1 MTIGIIDSGLGGYS
15 IYHALHKAYP
25 KAAFHFL
32 ADQINA
38 PYGNKTSEEIKK
50 IAHKN
55 IAWFKSNGIHEIV
68 IACNTMNAVALD
80 SLKQEFP
87 EILFHDVVY
96 PTVKQLEKYPLKR
109 LLVVATRLTIQS
121 DIYAKTIQ
129 SILPNVKVDSV
140 ALPELVQKIEGLD
153 SNESI
158 TEYIN
163 SCLSQSNLNCD
174 GLILGCTHY
183 PLAENSFHNLF
194 KQKIIDSIGVMVDL
208 FKDKLLEEGNS
219 QCFTTKDAEYAKHQ
233 VHQLFQI
240 EEEFT
245 KIEV

>member
-32 ADQINA
+32 ADQKNA
-38 PYGNKTSEEIKK
+38 PYGNKTVKEIKK

-55 IAWFKSNGIHEIV
+55 IEWFNSNGIHEIV

-80 SLKQEFP
+80 TLKIEYP
-87 EILFHDVVY
+87 GIKFHDVVY
-96 PTVKQLEKYPLKR
+96 PTVKQLEPLNLSKI
-109 LLVVATRLTIQS
+109 LVVATRLTIQS
-121 DIYAKTIQ
+121 DIYACTIQ
-129 SILPNVKVDSV
+129 NLNPGVEVTSI
-140 ALPELVQKIEGLD
+140 ALPDLVQKIEGLN
-153 SNESI
+153 SFEEI
-158 TEYIN
+158 TAYI
-163 SCLSQSNLNCD
+163 QSNLSKQDLLND

-183 PLAENSFHNLF
+183 PLAQSSFESLF
-194 KQKIIDSIGVMVDL
+194 KQKIIDSIQVMVDL
-208 FKDKLLEEGNS
+208 FKDKYLEEGES
-219 QCFTTKDAEYAKHQ
+219 RCFTTNDEEYAKHQ

>member
-38 PYGNKTSEEIKK
+38 PYGNKTPEEIKK
-50 IAHKN
+50 IAQKN

-80 SLKQEFP
+80 TLKQEFP

-96 PTVKQLEKYPLKR
+96 PTVKQLEKYPLKS

-121 DIYAKTIQ
+121 DIYAKTIE
-129 SILPNVKVDSV
+129 SILPNVKVESV
-140 ALPELVQKIEGLD
+140 ALPDLVQKIEGLD

-183 PLAENSFHNLF
+183 PLVENSFSNLF
-194 KQKIIDSIGVMVDL
+194 KHKIIDSIGVMVDL
-208 FKDKLLEEGNS
+208 FEGKLLEEGNS

-240 EEEFT
+240 EEDFT

>member
-32 ADQINA
+32 ADQKNA
-38 PYGNKTSEEIKK
+38 PYGNKTAEEIKS
-50 IAHKN
+50 IAYKN
-55 IAWFKSNGIHEIV
+55 IAWFKSKGIHEIV
-68 IACNTMNAVALD
+68 IACNTMNAVALE
-80 SLKQEFP
+80 SLKIDFP
-87 EILFHDVVY
+87 EIKFYDVVY
-96 PTVKQLEKYPLKR
+96 PTVKQLESYHLSKI
-109 LLVVATRLTIQS
+109 LVVGTRLTIQS

-129 SILPNVKVDSV
+129 TLLPHIHVTSI
-140 ALPELVQKIEGLD
+140 ALPDLVQKIEGLN
-153 SNESI
+153 SNEEI
-158 TEYIN
+158 TSYI
-163 SCLSQSNLNCD
+163 QSNLSEHELLND

-183 PLAENSFHNLF
+183 PLAQASFESLF
-194 KQKIIDSIGVMVDL
+194 KQKIIDSIQVMVDI
-208 FKDKLLEEGNS
+208 FKDKNLEEGES
-219 QCFTTKDAEYAKHQ
+219 SCFTTKDEMYAKHQ

>member
-32 ADQINA
+32 ADQRNA
-38 PYGNKTSEEIKK
+38 PYGNKTAEEIKS

-55 IAWFKSNGIHEIV
+55 IAWFKSNGINEIV

-80 SLKQEFP
+80 TLKTDFP
-87 EILFHDVVY
+87 DIKFHDVVY
-96 PTVKQLEKYPLKR
+96 PTVKQLEHLK
-109 LLVVATRLTIQS
+109 LSKILVVATRLTIQS
-121 DIYAKTIQ
+121 DIYARTIQ
-129 SILPNVKVDSV
+129 SLLPNIKVTSI
-140 ALPELVQKIEGLD
+140 ALPDLVQKIEGL
-153 SNESI
+153 NSI
-158 TEYIN
+158 DEITGYIE
-163 SCLSQSNLNCD
+163 SNLCEKDLLND

-183 PLAENSFHNLF
+183 PLAQDSFESIF
-194 KQKIIDSIGVMVDL
+194 KQRIIDSIQVMVEL
-208 FKDKLLEEGNS
+208 FKDKKFEEGES
-219 QCFTTKDAEYAKHQ
+219 HCFTTKDEAYAKHQ

-240 EEEFT
+240 EQEFT